1 MPRPVSNSWVKR
13 PFLLSLRSSGDYA
26 GTSLRCGLGVFTMAF
41 SQVPFQIP
49 DMDYFGDSRWTE
61 CNAELLTK
69 QKLALTV
76 RCPGNYEECLM
87 ILVASRILPGE
98 DYGHGCSAW
107 S

>member
-13 PFLLSLRSSGDYA
+13 PFLLSGSSGDYT
-26 GTSLRCGLGVFTMAF
+26 GTSLRCDLGVFIMAF
-41 SQVPFQIP
+41 SQVLFQIP
-49 DMDYFGDSRWTE
+49 DVDYFGDSTWTE
-61 CNAELLTK
+61 CSAELLTK

-76 RCPGNYEECLM
+76 RCPGNYEECQM

-98 DYGHGCSAW
+98 DYSHGRWAW